1 LPNARQGVTGVLKR
15 LFDVVVSGLSIV
27 VLAPLLFAVAAAVRI
42 SSPGPVI
49 FAQRRV
55 GRNFHPFQI
64 YKFRTMYVDA
74 PARGGQLTVGTS
86 DPRITPVGRFL
97 RGTKLD
103 ELPQLWNVLQGDM
116 SLVGPRPEVPKYVE
130 MFRGDY
136 AEILRV
142 RPGITDPASLKY
154 RREAD
159 QLASAGD
166 PEAEYVERILP
177 DKIAISKHYLRTS
190 SLLADAGILLRTLF
204 RF

>member
-1 LPNARQGVTGVLKR
+1 MNGVLKR
-15 LFDVVVSGLSIV
+15 SFDLLAAAASIV
-27 VLAPLLFAVAAAVRI
+27 LLSPVLAAVAAAVRI

-49 FAQRRV
+49 FAQERI
-55 GRNFHPFQI
+55 GRGFRPFRI
-64 YKFRTMYVDA
+64 FKFRTMYVDA
-74 PARGGQLTVGTS
+74 PSRGGQLTVGEH

-103 ELPQLWNVLQGDM
+103 ELPQLWNVVRGDM
-116 SLVGPRPEVPKYVE
+116 SLVGPRPEVPRYVE

-154 RREAD
+154 RRESEE
-159 QLASAGD
+159 LAAACD
-166 PEAEYVERILP
+166 PEEEYVRRILP
-177 DKIAISKHYLRTS
+177 DKIDISKRYIRTS
-190 SLLADAGILLRTLF
+190 SLVGDAGILLRTVF

>member
-1 LPNARQGVTGVLKR
+1 MLKR
-15 LFDVVVSGLSIV
+15 IFDLLTAGASIV
-27 VLAPLLFAVAAAVRI
+27 LLSPVFLVVAAAVRT

-49 FAQRRV
+49 FAQERV
-55 GRNFHPFQI
+55 GRGFRPFWI
-64 YKFRTMYVDA
+64 LKFRTMYVDA
-74 PARGGQLTVGTS
+74 PARGGQLTVGAH

-103 ELPQLWNVLQGDM
+103 ELPQLWNVVRGDM

-159 QLASAGD
+159 ELATAGD
-166 PEAEYVERILP
+166 PEEEYVRRILP

-190 SLLADAGILLRTLF
+190 SLVGDAGILIRTVF

>member
-1 LPNARQGVTGVLKR
+1 VIGVLKR
-15 LFDVVVSGLSIV
+15 LFDVSVSGLSIV
-27 VLAPLLFAVAAAVRI
+27 VLAPVFLAVAAAVRV

-49 FAQRRV
+49 FAQQRV
-55 GRNFHPFQI
+55 GRNFQPFQI

-74 PARGGQLTVGTS
+74 PARGGQLTVGAH
-86 DPRITPVGRFL
+86 DPRITAVGRFL

-103 ELPQLWNVLQGDM
+103 ELPQLWNVLLGDM

-130 MFRGDY
+130 MFRDDF
-136 AEILRV
+136 ADILRV

-159 QLASAGD
+159 HLAAAGD
-166 PEAEYVERILP
+166 PEAEYVRRILP
-177 DKIAISKHYLRTS
+177 DKIAISKQYLRTS
-190 SLLADAGILLRTLF
+190 SLVGDAGILLRTVF

>member
-1 LPNARQGVTGVLKR
+1 VNDLLKR
-15 LFDVVVSGLSIV
+15 FIDLVAAGTSLVL
-27 VLAPLLFAVAAAVRI
+27 LAPVFLFIAAAVRL

-49 FAQRRV
+49 FAQQRM
-55 GRNFHPFQI
+55 GRGFRPFRI
-64 YKFRTMYVDA
+64 FKFRTMYADA
-74 PARGGQLTVGTS
+74 PTRGGQLTVGAH

-103 ELPQLWNVLQGDM
+103 ELPQLWNVVRGDM

-130 MFRGDY
+130 MFRGDF

-159 QLASAGD
+159 QLAAAGD
-166 PEAEYVERILP
+166 PEAEYVGRILP
-177 DKIAISKHYLRTS
+177 DKIAISKRYIESS
-190 SLLADAGILLRTLF
+190 SLLGDAGILLRTVF
-204 RF
+204 RL

>member
-1 LPNARQGVTGVLKR
+1 VPHGVNGVIKR
-15 LFDVVVSGLSIV
+15 LFDVMTAGVSLV
-27 VLAPLLFAVAAAVRI
+27 LLAPVFLIVAAAVRL
-42 SSPGPVI
+42 SSSGPII
-49 FAQRRV
+49 FAQQRV
-55 GRNFHPFQI
+55 GRGFRPFQI

-74 PARGGQLTVGTS
+74 PARGGQLTVGAG

-103 ELPQLWNVLQGDM
+103 ELPQLWNVLRGDM

-130 MFRGDY
+130 MFRGDF
-136 AEILRV
+136 AEILGV

-159 QLASAGD
+159 QLSAAVD

-177 DKIAISKHYLRTS
+177 DKIAISKEYLRSAT
-190 SLLADAGILLRTLF
+190 LLGDWNILLRTVF
-204 RF
+204 RW